1 MVEVEVGVE
10 VVVEVGVV
18 VEVEV
23 GVVVGVVVVVVNS
36 YEAVSSSTVL
46 VERVY
51 ITLPENAVERSLLGI

>member
-1 MVEVEVGVE
+1 M
-10 VVVEVGVV
+10 
-18 VEVEV
+18 
-23 GVVVGVVVVVVNS
+23 VGVVVVVVNS